1 MWSPIPFTGPLTL
14 QCSVRQADLASVVTS
29 ARSSFRFAR
38 GRYCLNPCRT
48 HQEPVLKPSRANALR
63 RCRQPG
69 MLGPMTKPD
78 HSDSLANWSLWFPF
92 VEAVAVAPRL
102 PGVYM
107 AKDSAQVVYV
117 GMAAERR
124 GQGIRG
130 RLTVYRRGR
139 AAVSGLGEAAMDR
152 ALRDPDWLRARL
164 EAVEKGADWRT
175 RDWAAAAL
183 EPFLRVQNKSGA
195 PSAPRPLR

>member
-1 MWSPIPFTGPLTL
+1 
-14 QCSVRQADLASVVTS
+14 
-29 ARSSFRFAR
+29 
-38 GRYCLNPCRT
+38 
-48 HQEPVLKPSRANALR
+48 
-63 RCRQPG
+63 
-69 MLGPMTKPD
+69 MTKPD
-78 HSDSLANWSLWFPF
+78 HADALADWSLWLPF
-92 VEAVAVAPRL
+92 VEAVAAAPRL

-164 EAVEKGADWRT
+164 EGVEKGADWRT
-175 RDWAAAAL
+175 RDWATAAL
-183 EPFLRVQNKSGA
+183 ERAELQLRWTTTSTGDAARQLERAVLDALADIDLWNRA
-195 PSAPRPLR
+195 R

>member
-1 MWSPIPFTGPLTL
+1 MRLPNGAWL
-14 QCSVRQADLASVVTS
+14 
-29 ARSSFRFAR
+29 
-38 GRYCLNPCRT
+38 
-48 HQEPVLKPSRANALR
+48 
-63 RCRQPG
+63 
-69 MLGPMTKPD
+69 
-78 HSDSLANWSLWFPF
+78 PF
-92 VEAVAVAPRL
+92 VEAAAAAPRL

-152 ALRDPDWLRARL
+152 ALRDPVWLRARL

-175 RDWAAAAL
+175 RDWATAAL
-183 EPFLRVQNKSGA
+183 ERAELQLRWATRPQAMPLASLSAQFSMLSPTSTCGTALDSAGRLSDVRLRVGLR
-195 PSAPRPLR
+195 SALRASFSASR